1 MVCSNF
7 CVTDT
12 SPWIIRSDQG
22 WGVTRPCPGEGSTL
36 EHTQT
41 QSEQCKYLIQGSLTL
56 GIVQLQLTV
65 SVTVSA
71 RPLLSARRDRTLQSS
86 EHDKMSNL

>member
-22 WGVTRPCPGEGSTL
+22 WGVTRPCSGEGSTL
-36 EHTQT
+36 EHTQ
-41 QSEQCKYLIQGSLTL
+41 SELCKYLIQGSLTL

-71 RPLLSARRDRTLQSS
+71 RPLLSARRDWTLQSS